1 MTRPRRVKVTSRE
14 EGMPHGTVFDVIGW
28 TGFDQAVVLDD
39 RDDCLLVLN
48 QEDFV
53 EQQSLTVVAAGEN

>member
-14 EGMPHGTVFDVIGW
+14 EGMLHGTVFAVIGW

-39 RDDCLLVLN
+39 RDDCFLILN
-48 QEDFV
+48 PEDFV